1 MNKEEKSVIY
11 EDLVESI
18 KNIYL
23 QGTKRKKKQNKKK
36 LIFNFSKVS

>member
-23 QGTKRKKKQNKKK
+23 RGTKRKTNKQTNK

>member
-1 MNKEEKSVIY
+1 MNKEKKSVIY

-23 QGTKRKKKQNKKK
+23 QETKRKKQKTKK
-36 LIFNFSKVS
+36 N